1 MFTLKHILNPYQRI
15 SLLVTLWHFEESLR
29 RAESLLN
36 GAEVEGILF
45 RQRLNISRSK
55 QAQVRQE
62 ITIALD
68 QIRELSRLFAF
79 DAEEQDPA
87 RQIIGEISVH
97 WSNLL
102 DSRSIK
108 LKRYGKVHP
117 QLAEKLDPR
126 ILGLSNIALNLIT
139 LFEENSH

>member
-1 MFTLKHILNPYQRI
+1 M
-15 SLLVTLWHFEESLR
+15 
-29 RAESLLN
+29 
-36 GAEVEGILF
+36 
-45 RQRLNISRSK
+45 
-55 QAQVRQE
+55 
-62 ITIALD
+62 
-68 QIRELSRLFAF
+68 
-79 DAEEQDPA
+79 
-87 RQIIGEISVH
+87 IIGEMSIH

-102 DSRSIK
+102 DSRSKK